1 MDKSKIW
8 NMKESKDL
16 SCWKKEIDQ
25 DKHLKFNMMMMKMRI
40 INLGECRIICL
51 VQMVGEEMAEV
62 EMIILL

>member
-25 DKHLKFNMMMMKMRI
+25 DKHLKFNMMMMRI

-51 VQMVGEEMAEV
+51 VQMVGEEMVAGA